1 MGRTV
6 VGLAGGGGAGGAG
19 VLTLFG
25 AYNPRP
31 GSRWWRVVAC
41 GLVVTVRGG
50 EIDTVGRGR
59 GALPAVACDSWW
71 WCGLGLRLLVVAL
84 LPLGAWRGAGGLAL
98 SSWWWVGL
106 VVTISLGSVRGGGV
120 GVGFWCGQ

>member
-25 AYNPRP
+25 AYNLRP

-71 WCGLGLRLLVVAL
+71 WWVVVAASGGGAPSFGCVAWCWGRGAFPLVV
-84 LPLGAWRGAGGLAL
+84 G
-98 SSWWWVGL
+98 WVG
-106 VVTISLGSVRGGGV
+106 GNDFPR
-120 GVGFWCGQ
+120 

>member
-6 VGLAGGGGAGGAG
+6 VGFAGGGGAGGAG

-71 WCGLGLRLLVVAL
+71 WWWVVVAASGGGAPSFGCVAWCWVRGAFPLVV
-84 LPLGAWRGAGGLAL
+84 G
-98 SSWWWVGL
+98 WVG
-106 VVTISLGSVRGGGV
+106 GNDFPR
-120 GVGFWCGQ
+120 